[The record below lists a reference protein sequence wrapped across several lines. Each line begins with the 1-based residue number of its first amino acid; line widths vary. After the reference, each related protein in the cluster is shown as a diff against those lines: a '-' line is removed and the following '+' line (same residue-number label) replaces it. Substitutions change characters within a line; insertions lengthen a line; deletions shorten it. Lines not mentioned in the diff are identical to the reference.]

1 MEILP
6 KKIRK
11 KLIIFKKY
19 SMKFIS
25 VIPARKN
32 SQGIKNKNIMNI
44 YNKPLIEYT
53 FKEVKKSNLKL
64 NFAVTDSEK
73 IKKQQQNTQ

>member
-53 FKEVKKSNLKL
+53 FKEVNITIFQTL
-64 NFAVTDSEK
+64 N
-73 IKKQQQNTQ
+73 QQIRFNIMLLM